1 MQLDT
6 VTAFA
11 FATLIMLLNGG
22 VLGAVHGDLQDSLRP
37 SAFRWRL
44 GTLLIA
50 CGCVCLGV
58 QRFLPPGFILPLAN
72 GLIMSGL
79 TLYWLALRRFDGRDE
94 PWWTW
99 VPMAVGTFAVFW
111 FSQLQPNLVARV
123 VIVSLVWMALL
134 VLSTVALWRV
144 PQETVAAS
152 RRVLSSIFL
161 GLAAVMLARALWF
174 VSGVGDEQTIL
185 DNGSWVNLATPM
197 VAAALPITGT
207 TAFLMLCSERLRREL
222 ERMATTDALTGLA
235 NRRTVTERGEA
246 WVKARRGLA
255 VAMVDVDHFKSVNDR
270 HGHAVGDVALK
281 HVAARMRASSR
292 PQDLPARQGGE
303 EFVMLFDAPNEEVAR
318 SVAERLRESIA
329 SAPVSVDALVLP
341 LTVSVG
347 VTMLISTDTS
357 FDDLLRRADEAL
369 YRAKA
374 NGRNRVEVS

>member
-6 VTAFA
+6 VTAFV

-22 VLGAVHGDLQDSLRP
+22 VLGTVHSDLQESLRP
-37 SAFRWRL
+37 SALRWRL
-44 GTLLIA
+44 GTLVIA

-58 QRFLPPGFILPLAN
+58 QRYLPPGFILPLAN
-72 GLIMSGL
+72 GLIMAGL

-111 FSQLQPNLVARV
+111 FSQVQPNLVARV
-123 VIVSLVWMALL
+123 VLVSLVWVLL
-134 VLSTVALWRV
+134 LAVSTAALWRV

-152 RRVLSSIFL
+152 RRVLSTIFV
-161 GLAAVMLARALWF
+161 GLATVMLARALWF
-174 VSGVGDEQTIL
+174 ISGTGNEQTIL

-222 ERMATTDALTGLA
+222 ERLATTDVLTGLA
-235 NRRTVTERGEA
+235 NRRTLTEQGEA
-246 WVKARRGLA
+246 SVTARRALA
-255 VAMVDVDHFKSVNDR
+255 VAMLDVDHFKSVNDR

-281 HVAARMRASSR
+281 HVATQLRANSR
-292 PQDLPARQGGE
+292 PGDLPARQGGE
-303 EFVMLFDAPNEEVAR
+303 EFVMLFDAPDVEAAR
-318 SVAERLRESIA
+318 AVAERLREAIA
-329 SAPVSVDALVLP
+329 AMPVSVDALTLP

-347 VTMLISTDTS
+347 VTLLSSADKT
-357 FDDLLRRADEAL
+357 FDELLRRADEAL
-369 YRAKA
+369 YRAKS